1 MALLRQQQLRL
12 AIIKAIK
19 LFFANQ
25 NVLRHILKQSAIH
38 LEEDKKDVNLLQRF
52 VYIYYQVVYLQI
64 YQLFVTFL
72 HRLLSKATHP
82 SPLKAIFSVEE
93 LEAACLAV
101 CQYLASAGLFTFLF
115 DVCLHLFSF
124 YSFLLI
130 FQPRLNEWQPQMTPV
145 RSMTTTLWFSSRF
158 V

>member
-52 VYIYYQVVYLQI
+52 VYIFYH
-64 YQLFVTFL
+64 QLFVYIYV
-72 HRLLSKATHP
+72 S
-82 SPLKAIFSVEE
+82 
-93 LEAACLAV
+93 C
-101 CQYLASAGLFTFLF
+101 LFTF
-115 DVCLHLFSF
+115 FSH
-124 YSFLLI
+124 
-130 FQPRLNEWQPQMTPV
+130 T
-145 RSMTTTLWFSSRF
+145 
-158 V
+158 